1 MGATLPGMR
10 ITELAAPH
18 GAGSVRG
25 WLCAGTESAYLLAD
39 AGDRVVQRYWGPPI
53 GESDAV
59 RLLAGPSDAAYDVYL
74 TWGGLARCEP
84 ALHVDYR
91 DGQRFPAWRTS
102 SCVVRDAG
110 SHLVCTLEDAG
121 YGLSVELHVRVHP
134 YLDVV
139 ERWSVLRNAG
149 ESEVRVSRATSG
161 TFVAARWPS
170 YRRSHAYGRWS
181 SEGRLER
188 HQLPHGTVVDRS
200 LEGTRSLGPNP
211 WLMLDDGRATEETG
225 AVCGVALAWSGSFA
239 LSAERTAGDVVR
251 MTGGI
256 DDTDLVLDLD
266 PGETFATPL
275 LAGLFSVGGFGAASR
290 AWHRYARG
298 RVLPRATPRP
308 VLYNSWE
315 ATGFDVDE
323 SSQLRL
329 AELASAMGCEL
340 FVMDD
345 GWFGARD
352 SDRAGLGDWQPNN
365 RKFPRGLTPL
375 VNGVRERGMR
385 FGIWVEPEMVNP
397 DSELYRAHPEW
408 VVGCAGLDTTEVRN
422 QLVLNFGR
430 EDVRSWAYDWLDR
443 LLGNHDIAFVKW
455 DCNRGISEPG
465 WAGRTNPERLWVE
478 HVRGVYDV
486 LDRLRVA
493 HPNVEFEACASG
505 GGRVD
510 HGMLARCEQ
519 FWTSDNTDAVDRLSL
534 QEGCS
539 QVYPAQA
546 MAAWVTDVPNYLTKR
561 TEPLGYRFV
570 VAMAGVLAVG
580 GDLASWTE
588 AERADAARWVALYKR
603 VRDTVQAGDQ
613 YRLASLDCDGFSAVQ
628 YLGADGEQSVLLTA
642 GIGGG
647 MHDRERW
654 VWPRAL
660 DPEAAYRVEAYDG
673 SGDGTCSQSVERSG
687 AALRAEGLPVPAGG
701 DYPSACLLLTKIR
714 FSRPEG
720 AR

>member
-1 MGATLPGMR
+1 MR
-10 ITELAAPH
+10 ITELDASA
-18 GAGSVRG
+18 GTGSVRG
-25 WLCAGTESAYLLAD
+25 WLCAGDESAYLLAD
-39 AGDRVVQRYWGPPI
+39 DGDRVAQCYWGPPI
-53 GESDAV
+53 DEHEAV
-59 RLLAGPSDAAYDVYL
+59 RLLTDPVDAAHDVYL
-74 TWGGLARCEP
+74 TWGGLVPCEP
-84 ALHVDYR
+84 ALHVDYG

-102 SCVVRDAG
+102 SCAVRDAG
-110 SHLVCTLEDAG
+110 SHLVCTLEDAPH
-121 YGLSVELHVRVHP
+121 GLSVELHVRVHP
-134 YLDVV
+134 SMDVV

-149 ESEVRVSRATSG
+149 AAPVRVDRVFSA
-161 TFVAARWPS
+161 TFVAPRWAS
-170 YRRSHAYGRWS
+170 YRRSHAFGRWS

-188 HQLPHGTVVDRS
+188 HELPHGIVTDRS

-211 WLMLDDGRATEETG
+211 WLMLDDGGATEETG

-239 LSAERTAGDVVR
+239 LSAERTAGGVVR

-256 DDTDLVLDLD
+256 DDTDLVLDLE
-266 PGETFATPL
+266 PGEDFATPI
-275 LAGLFSVGGFGAASR
+275 LAGMWTSGGFGAASR
-290 AWHRYARG
+290 TWHGYTRG
-298 RVLPRATPRP
+298 WVLPRATSRP

-329 AELASAMGCEL
+329 ADLASAMGCEL

-352 SDRAGLGDWQPNN
+352 SDRAGLGDWQPST
-365 RKFPRGLTPL
+365 RKFPRGLAP
-375 VNGVRERGMR
+375 VIEGVRARGMR

-397 DSELYRAHPEW
+397 DSDLFRSRPDW
-408 VVGCAGLDTTEVRN
+408 VVRCSDLPATQMRN

-430 EDVRSWAYDWLDR
+430 ADVRSWAYDWLDR
-443 LLGNHDIAFVKW
+443 LLGEHDITFVKW
-455 DCNRGISEPG
+455 DCNRGMSEPG
-465 WAGRTNPERLWVE
+465 WPERANPERLWVE

-493 HPNVEFEACASG
+493 HPGVEFEACASG

-546 MAAWVTDVPNYLTKR
+546 MGAWVTDVPNYLTKR

-580 GDLASWTE
+580 ADLASWTDD
-588 AERADAARWVALYKR
+588 ERTDAARWVALYKR
-603 VRDTVQAGDQ
+603 VRDTVQGGDL
-613 YRLASLDCDGFSAVQ
+613 YRLASLDADGFSAVQ
-628 YLGADGEQSVLLTA
+628 YLGADGEQSVLLIA
-642 GIGGG
+642 GLGGG
-647 MHDRERW
+647 MHARERR
-654 VWPRAL
+654 VVPQGIDL
-660 DPEAAYRVEAYDG
+660 EATYRVETHDG
-673 SGDGTCSQSVERSG
+673 AGDGTCSHTVERSG
-687 AALRAEGLPVPAGG
+687 AALRGEGLAVPAGG
-701 DYPSACLLLTKIR
+701 NYPSAAVILTKIR
-714 FSRPEG
+714 S
-720 AR
+720 